1 MKKFKIFCKLPECD
15 TETQTEQMLLE
26 TRRRLTCLTQGCPE
40 ASICRKHNYLWSAVK
55 QNAIKQGIPEI
66 IKK

>member
-15 TETQTEQMLLE
+15 TETQTEQMLSE
-26 TRRRLTCLTQGCPE
+26 AWHRLTCLTQGVPE
-40 ASICRKHNYLWSAVK
+40 ASICRKHNSLWSAVK
-55 QNAIKQGIPEI
+55 QSSIKQGIPEI